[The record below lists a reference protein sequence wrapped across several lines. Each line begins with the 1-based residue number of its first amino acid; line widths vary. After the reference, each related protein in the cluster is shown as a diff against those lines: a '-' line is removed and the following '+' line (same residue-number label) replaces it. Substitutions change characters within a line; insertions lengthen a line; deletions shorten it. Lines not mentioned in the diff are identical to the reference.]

1 MATAGEKELKTDWP
15 HVTGLVA
22 GTTKQTGRTTNLV
35 AQGLNGIK
43 TTVPQRDREG
53 I

>member
-15 HVTGLVA
+15 HVTGLTA
-22 GTTKQTGRTTNLV
+22 RTTKQTGRTMNLQP
-35 AQGLNGIK
+35 QGLNGVK